1 MSKVT
6 ATPKLIERLYKLFS
20 IRLRSEKE
28 IRDYFRAK
36 NYKLKLKDKE
46 QISTSLI
53 NSVIQKLKEQKLLD
67 DQEFARAWM
76 ESRSKKYGKNR
87 IKQELFQKGIDK
99 EIVESIMYS
108 VSSIE
113 GEKIAQEAL
122 EKRIARWRNLKP
134 MEFRKKAYDY
144 LLRRGFEYDVVKS
157 VVEKYIKK
165 EYN

>member
-6 ATPKLIERLYKLFS
+6 AASKLIERLYKLFS
-20 IRLRSEKE
+20 IRGRSEKE

-87 IKQELFQKGIDK
+87 IKQELFQKGISK
-99 EIVESIMYS
+99 EI
-108 VSSIE
+108 IE
-113 GEKIAQEAL
+113 NVLNDGADEEKLAEQTL
-122 EKRIARWRNLKP
+122 EKKFRIWKNLP
-134 MEFRKKAYDY
+134 TLEFNKKAFSF
-144 LLRRGFEYDVVKS
+144 LMRRGFEYDVVKS

>member
-6 ATPKLIERLYKLFS
+6 AAPKLIERLYKLFS

-36 NYKLKLKDKE
+36 NYKLKIKDQE

-76 ESRSKKYGKNR
+76 EARSKKYGKNR
-87 IKQELFQKGIDK
+87 IKQELFQKGIDR
-99 EIVESIMYS
+99 EIINEV
-108 VSSIE
+108 IE
-113 GEKIAQEAL
+113 DGENSEQIAKVAL
-122 EKRIARWRNLKP
+122 EKKLRVWRQGLP
-134 MEFRKKAYDY
+134 TLEFKKKAYEF
-144 LLRRGFEYDVVKS
+144 LLRRGFEYEIVKS

-165 EYN
+165 GYN

>member
-6 ATPKLIERLYKLFS
+6 AAPKLIERLYKLFS

-36 NYKLKLKDKE
+36 NYKLKIKDKE
-46 QISTSLI
+46 PISISLI

-76 ESRSKKYGKNR
+76 EARSKKYGKNR
-87 IKQELFQKGIDK
+87 IKQELFQKGIDR
-99 EIVESIMYS
+99 EIINEV
-108 VSSIE
+108 IE
-113 GEKIAQEAL
+113 NGENSEQIAKVAL
-122 EKRIARWRNLKP
+122 EKKLRVWKSLKP
-134 MEFRKKAYDY
+134 IEFRKKAYDF
-144 LLRRGFEYDVVKS
+144 LLRRGFEYEIVKS
-157 VVEKYIKK
+157 VVEKYIGK